1 MQSIMDTS
9 GTDLDYLL
17 NLYVRIDEKMKIKF
31 DESLDVALATLTS
44 LRKVMVVQ
52 RRKWKDIINPTEFHM
67 GKYGQLLHD
76 KNFMEYIAQLHKD
89 SEVVEHMINRI
100 EMDIETAK
108 RNQAGTLPT
117 YRPSPDSVSVSAS
130 LPSTNGKGKQND

>member
-1 MQSIMDTS
+1 MCTS
-9 GTDLDYLL
+9 GTDANGLRLPLPSLEELL
-17 NLYVRIDEKMKIKF
+17 NLYDKIDEKMKMNF
-31 DESLDVALATLTS
+31 DESLNTALATLTS

-52 RRKWKDIINPTEFHM
+52 RRKWKAIINPTEFQM

-76 KNFMEYIAQLHKD
+76 TNFVEYIAQLHKD

-108 RNQAGTLPT
+108 RNQ
-117 YRPSPDSVSVSAS
+117 
-130 LPSTNGKGKQND
+130 ND

>member
-1 MQSIMDTS
+1 MDTS
-9 GTDLDYLL
+9 GIDLDYLL

-31 DESLDVALATLTS
+31 DESLEVALTTLTS

-117 YRPSPDSVSVSAS
+117 YRPSPDSVSVSAF

>member
-1 MQSIMDTS
+1 MDTS

>member
-1 MQSIMDTS
+1 MDTS

-52 RRKWKDIINPTEFHM
+52 RKKWHAIINPTEFHM

-108 RNQAGTLPT
+108 RN
-117 YRPSPDSVSVSAS
+117 
-130 LPSTNGKGKQND
+130 KND

>member
-1 MQSIMDTS
+1 MDTS
-9 GTDLDYLL
+9 GIDLEYLL
-17 NLYVRIDEKMKIKF
+17 TIYDKIDEKMKIKF
-31 DESLDVALATLTS
+31 DESLDTALATLTS

-52 RRKWKDIINPTEFHM
+52 RKKWHAIINPTEFHM

-76 KNFMEYIAQLHKD
+76 TNFVEYIAQLHKD

-108 RNQAGTLPT
+108 RNH
-117 YRPSPDSVSVSAS
+117 
-130 LPSTNGKGKQND
+130 ND

>member
-1 MQSIMDTS
+1 
-9 GTDLDYLL
+9 
-17 NLYVRIDEKMKIKF
+17 MKKNF
-31 DESLDVALATLTS
+31 DETLDVALATLTS
-44 LRKVMVVQ
+44 LRKVIVTQ
-52 RRKWKDIINPTEFHM
+52 RKKWKTIINPTEFQM

-76 KNFMEYIAQLHKD
+76 TNFVEYIAQLHKD

-108 RNQAGTLPT
+108 RKQAATLPT

>member
-1 MQSIMDTS
+1 MDIS

-17 NLYVRIDEKMKIKF
+17 NLYARIDEKMKIKF
-31 DESLDVALATLTS
+31 DESLDTALATLTS

-52 RRKWKDIINPTEFHM
+52 RKKWHAIINPTEDH
-67 GKYGQLLHD
+67 LHD
-76 KNFMEYIAQLHKD
+76 TKFLEYIAQLHKD

-108 RNQAGTLPT
+108 RN
-117 YRPSPDSVSVSAS
+117 
-130 LPSTNGKGKQND
+130 KND

>member
-1 MQSIMDTS
+1 MDIS
-9 GTDLDYLL
+9 GINLDYLL

-31 DESLDVALATLTS
+31 DESLEVALATLTS

-52 RRKWKDIINPTEFHM
+52 RKKWNAIINPTEFHM

-76 KNFMEYIAQLHKD
+76 TNFMEYIAQLHKD

-108 RNQAGTLPT
+108 RNQADTLPP
-117 YRPSPDSVSVSAS
+117 YRPSPESVSVSAS
-130 LPSTNGKGKQND
+130 LPSRNGKGK

>member
-1 MQSIMDTS
+1 MDIS

-31 DESLDVALATLTS
+31 DESLDTALATLTS

-52 RRKWKDIINPTEFHM
+52 RKKWKAIINPTEFQM

-117 YRPSPDSVSVSAS
+117 YRPSPDSVSVSAF

>member
-1 MQSIMDTS
+1 MDTS

-31 DESLDVALATLTS
+31 DETLDVALATLTS
-44 LRKVMVVQ
+44 LQKVMVVQ
-52 RRKWKDIINPTEFHM
+52 RKKWKAIINPTEFHM

-76 KNFMEYIAQLHKD
+76 TNFVEYIAQLHKD

-100 EMDIETAK
+100 EMDIKTAK
-108 RNQAGTLPT
+108 RN
-117 YRPSPDSVSVSAS
+117 
-130 LPSTNGKGKQND
+130 KND